1 MWPNPQENMNLVT
14 FTEEIINGKI
24 HFCAVYVLKKL
35 LSTSFLAKNFSF
47 FKNPLEDDLNIL
59 IDMNE
64 RLTKDN

>member
-1 MWPNPQENMNLVT
+1 MNLVT

-24 HFCAVYVLKKL
+24 HFCAVRVLEKL
-35 LSTSFLAKNFSF
+35 LSASFLAKSFSF

>member
-1 MWPNPQENMNLVT
+1 MNLVT

-24 HFCAVYVLKKL
+24 YFCAVRVLKKL

-47 FKNPLEDDLNIL
+47 FKNPLEDDLNIIL
-59 IDMNE
+59 DMNE